1 MVILTDFVLPQP
13 GVHILDDVRLVLQ
26 LSDQALQLA
35 EVSRVVD
42 GLKS

>member
-1 MVILTDFVLPQP
+1 MLTHFVFLQP
-13 GVHILDDVRLVLQ
+13 GVNILDDVRLVLQ

-35 EVSRVVD
+35 EVPRVVD